1 MEEFWKDVIGYEG
14 LYQISNLGRAKR
26 FYKNKSEKILKPIKG
41 HLGYMFYSF
50 CKETKN
56 KTYRIHRLVALHFI
70 PNPNNYPEVNHI
82 DGDKENYSIENLE
95 WCTRSQNMKH
105 GHTLGLIFI
114 DRANAATRII
124 TEDKTTWL
132 PLILVALASFII
144 TLDSTFMNV
153 SISQL
158 VLDLNTSLSTIQL
171 IICFYTLITASLML
185 VGSKLQDIVGKK
197 KIFLMK
203 VKIKKLTN

>member
-124 TEDKTTWL
+124 TEDK
-132 PLILVALASFII
+132 LVVI
-144 TLDSTFMNV
+144 TKMRNLGFTLNE
-153 SISQL
+153 ISCISD
-158 VLDLNTSLSTIQL
+158 VTISTICKQL
-171 IICFYTLITASLML
+171 
-185 VGSKLQDIVGKK
+185 
-197 KIFLMK
+197 KIH
-203 VKIKKLTN
+203 